1 MSYNTAENYPMPF
14 AFNVK
19 DEEAKPKKERMELHK
34 HPLTALNVD
43 ESYYYGE
50 EIRKDLNY
58 YLIMLRKRG
67 RQFKVDSN
75 ARTYTRIL

>member
-14 AFNVK
+14 AFNGK
-19 DEEAKPKKERMELHK
+19 DEDKKPKKKRMELHK
-34 HPLTALNVD
+34 HPLTALNVG

-50 EIRKDLNY
+50 EVRKDLNY